1 MDVNESS
8 NSSNERRFKIKS
20 NQIFWIIKELVRTS
34 SLGCF
39 PVLWRKT
46 FVPQHVAALLLCD
59 HARHH
64 QRRVPIH
71 VCGGPA
77 ARRLKS
83 GPSKDFRSFSP
94 FRMCPNGK
102 RVKKNFW
109 IRWCQ
114 GSPWTADLPR
124 RLLFGSGRGGIHQ
137 PSVRLCRAED
147 KRARV
152 PSVFTRGSVKTS
164 SSRYLRPGLVKSV
177 IIPMKCTF
185 NGDVLCV
192 SMFGRIARSDVFH
205 GILRGSTCIGL
216 SRR

>member
-1 MDVNESS
+1 MVVCKSAKTTRRPLRKPVPKGFWLEEKMSS
-8 NSSNERRFKIKS
+8 VGLCMAVVHPPQECASVRPSVRPDPPKISFFKGIGK
-20 NQIFWIIKELVRTS
+20 
-34 SLGCF
+34 
-39 PVLWRKT
+39 
-46 FVPQHVAALLLCD
+46 
-59 HARHH
+59 
-64 QRRVPIH
+64 
-71 VCGGPA
+71 
-77 ARRLKS
+77 
-83 GPSKDFRSFSP
+83 PS
-94 FRMCPNGK
+94 
-102 RVKKNFW
+102 VQ

-137 PSVRLCRAED
+137 PSVRLCCAED

-216 SRR
+216 LRR